1 LAVSRLFTFLG
12 GVAIAIGVGAIAY
25 AHLAVAPDLQ
35 RSVDVARRLTD
46 DAARGVDALFE
57 TSEASDAVRGPAQEV
72 TSRTIAVAQP
82 TITMLDALA
91 ATLREIPGTGG
102 GPVAGVRRLAER
114 IVPVGRGDAPAPE
127 ADERSPLGQNVT
139 KLRRAVDALTNDTR
153 RLHQAALAMDGV
165 ARRHEVPSFQPTV
178 AALGLRVGE
187 IRAILAE
194 TNPARGMTF
203 LADFIAGIYLIVG
216 TALVLVGHAASRGR
230 FASA

>member
-1 LAVSRLFTFLG
+1 LALSRLFTVLG
-12 GVAIAIGVGAIAY
+12 GVAIAIGIGAIAY

-57 TSEASDAVRGPAQEV
+57 TAEASDAVRGPAQEV

-91 ATLREIPGTGG
+91 DTLREIPGTGG

-114 IVPVGRGDAPAPE
+114 IVPVGRDAPAPE
-127 ADERSPLGQNVT
+127 ADERSSLGQNVT

-153 RLHQAALAMDGV
+153 RLRQAALAMDGV

-178 AALGLRVGE
+178 AALGMRVGE

-216 TALVLVGHAASRGR
+216 TALVLVGHGASRGR